1 MMRELRGYQRSRLL
15 ELAHELR
22 PVVMIGRSGY
32 TEAVVK
38 AADAA
43 LESHELIKVKFQDF
57 KDEKLT
63 LAEKLAADT
72 GAILV
77 RVLGNIAILFRTNPD
92 PDKRKI
98 FLPGGHFGGE
108 GARNRP

>member
-1 MMRELRGYQRSRLL
+1 MMEELQGYQRSHLL
-15 ELAHELR
+15 ELAHGLK

-38 AADAA
+38 AADSA

-57 KDEKLT
+57 KDEKLV
-63 LAEKLAADT
+63 LSEKLASDT

-77 RVLGNIAILFRTNPD
+77 RVLGNIAILFRTSPD
-92 PDKRKI
+92 PEKRKI
-98 FLPGGHFGGE
+98 FLPGRHFGGE
-108 GARNRP
+108 SARNRS